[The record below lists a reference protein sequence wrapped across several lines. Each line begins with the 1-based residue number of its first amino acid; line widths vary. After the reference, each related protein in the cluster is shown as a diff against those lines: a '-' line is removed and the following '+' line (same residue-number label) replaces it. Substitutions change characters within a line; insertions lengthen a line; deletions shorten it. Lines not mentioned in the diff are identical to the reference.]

1 MKMLNMLA
9 SNLAGLDFPM
19 FAYLPRTGKMYRLDG
34 GKTSPMPVPETIRP
48 GLEDESKSVIYFRKG
63 DEIIVFFF
71 FRIQAEGSEIILVIQ
86 DSKGGQ
92 RPARVLSVF
101 ASKALTEQ
109 AAPAPEPVFRNY
121 AADDALRREL
131 ERMIGRVTE
140 LEISLSEKDAKLLE
154 LQRRLFVQNELLER
168 MESAD
173 SKDETRIEEIMEL
186 KEQIVAKNEEI
197 ANLEA
202 EIQSLHIEAESLS
215 SKLGSYDDVLSDND
229 VKIHE
234 LEAELE
240 TQSEELVKAEDLIGI
255 IKTSRNKIR
264 KLMDGLPM
272 PLFSVD
278 KHYIVKNVNRAA
290 GDFAGNGPLNEIV
303 GQECY
308 KVFYGFD
315 APCSWC
321 RLSEALEGKETTEH
335 IDVYKKDKLLK
346 IEQQMYPVHNNEGE
360 VDEAGEHLFDMT
372 EQYELINSLETYR
385 GQIKKYKMSKLNDI
399 NEIEELKKEYA
410 TLNESYE
417 ELQTKFQK
425 MRVTL
430 ERLLSEDKMN
440 ELLRTR
446 NENAELRNKLTR
458 AASALRNYQV
468 NLDDSKT
475 RYTELNKK
483 TVYQL
488 ERLINVLN
496 NKATLKQP
504 DMEQSFA
511 FINSEL
517 ARLKRDYDKLC
528 GGKTAKTSVN
538 VSDASEGAPDAD

>member
-1 MKMLNMLA
+1 M
-9 SNLAGLDFPM
+9 
-19 FAYLPRTGKMYRLDG
+19 
-34 GKTSPMPVPETIRP
+34 
-48 GLEDESKSVIYFRKG
+48 
-63 DEIIVFFF
+63 
-71 FRIQAEGSEIILVIQ
+71 
-86 DSKGGQ
+86 
-92 RPARVLSVF
+92 LSVF

-109 AAPAPEPVFRNY
+109 TAPAPEPVFRNY

-173 SKDETRIEEIMEL
+173 SKDESRLEEIMEL

-240 TQSEELVKAEDLIGI
+240 TQSEELVKAEDLLGI
-255 IKTSRNKIR
+255 VKTSRNKIR

-308 KVFYGFD
+308 KAFYGFD

-321 RLSEALEGKETTEH
+321 RLSEALEGKETTE
-335 IDVYKKDKLLK
+335 
-346 IEQQMYPVHNNEGE
+346 
-360 VDEAGEHLFDMT
+360 
-372 EQYELINSLETYR
+372 QYRCI
-385 GQIKKYKMSKLNDI
+385 
-399 NEIEELKKEYA
+399 
-410 TLNESYE
+410 
-417 ELQTKFQK
+417 
-425 MRVTL
+425 
-430 ERLLSEDKMN
+430 
-440 ELLRTR
+440 
-446 NENAELRNKLTR
+446 
-458 AASALRNYQV
+458 
-468 NLDDSKT
+468 
-475 RYTELNKK
+475 
-483 TVYQL
+483 
-488 ERLINVLN
+488 
-496 NKATLKQP
+496 
-504 DMEQSFA
+504 
-511 FINSEL
+511 
-517 ARLKRDYDKLC
+517 
-528 GGKTAKTSVN
+528 
-538 VSDASEGAPDAD
+538 

>member
-1 MKMLNMLA
+1 MKMLDMLA
-9 SNLAGLDFPM
+9 SNLKGLDFPM
-19 FAYLPRTGKMYRLDG
+19 FAYLPHAGKMYRIDG
-34 GKTSPMPVPETIRP
+34 GKTSLMPVPETIRP

-63 DEIIVFFF
+63 DEIIVFYF
-71 FRIQAEGSEIILVIQ
+71 FRIEAEGSEIILVIQ

-92 RPARVLSVF
+92 KSARVLSLF
-101 ASKALTEQ
+101 ASKALTEK
-109 AAPAPEPVFRNY
+109 PAPEPVFRNY
-121 AADDALRREL
+121 TADETLRREL
-131 ERMIGRVTE
+131 ERVIGKVTE
-140 LEISLSEKDAKLLE
+140 LEINIAEKDGKLLE
-154 LQRRLFVQNELLER
+154 LQRRLFVQNELLEK
-168 MESAD
+168 MENAESSDD
-173 SKDETRIEEIMEL
+173 SSLEEVMEL

-197 ANLEA
+197 LNLKA
-202 EIQSLHIEAESLS
+202 ELQSVQIEAEALN

-240 TQSEELVKAEDLIGI
+240 THSEELVKSEELLGI
-255 IKTSRNKIR
+255 VKISRNKIR

-278 KHYIVKNVNRAA
+278 RHYIVKNVNRAA
-290 GDFAGNGPLNEIV
+290 GAFSGDTPLNEIV

-315 APCSWC
+315 QPCSWC
-321 RLSEALEGKETTEH
+321 HLSDALEGKETTEH
-335 IDVYKKDKLLK
+335 IDVYKGEKLLK
-346 IEQQMYPVHNNEGE
+346 IEQQMYPVPNHDGE
-360 VDEAGEHLFDMT
+360 IDEAGEHLFDMT
-372 EQYELINSLETYR
+372 EQYELISSLETYK

-410 TLNESYE
+410 ALNESYE

-425 MRVTL
+425 MRITL

-496 NKATLKQP
+496 NKASLKQP
-504 DMEQSFA
+504 DMEQSLA
-511 FINSEL
+511 FLNSEI

-538 VSDASEGAPDAD
+538 VSDAGDSAPEAG